1 MFDHFKKMQSLAA
14 FEKKGTETLWTWV
27 ELENKIQKIEQTK
40 KTNES
45 I

>member
-14 FEKKGTETLWTWV
+14 FEKKGTKHYGNGSSWKIKSKKS
-27 ELENKIQKIEQTK
+27 NKQK